1 MRAVIT
7 VVGKDMV
14 GIVATVAT
22 ECAATNANIL
32 DVTQSVFENDI
43 FAMVML
49 GLYRMFMTDSPVGDA
64 LVKLGILLILFSRYL
79 PEVEG
84 RGKHLL
90 VIAVN
95 LAAVILVLTGTLL
108 PGGGPLSL
116 GSVLKTGGLI
126 LGVACWVGI
135 RHSQPVS

>member
-1 MRAVIT
+1 MTKRTKILSWT
-7 VVGKDMV
+7 
-14 GIVATVAT
+14 GIG
-22 ECAATNANIL
+22 L
-32 DVTQSVFENDI
+32 G
-43 FAMVML
+43 FAMAML
-49 GLYRMFMTDSPVGDA
+49 GLYRMFTTDSPVGDA

-84 RGKHLL
+84 RGKRLL

-135 RHSQPVS
+135 RLSPPIS